1 MRKSIAVIGLSSFGY
16 YLCKNLSDSGVQVMA
31 IDSDEDK
38 IESVKSFVRKAVV
51 ADAKDRETLR
61 NLQINEF
68 DAVVLSVGEQ
78 IDVSVLVTLHLRE
91 LGVKEIFAKA
101 TTEEHAKI
109 LNILGVTETIFPER
123 DIAKRFA
130 HILRR
135 KSFLDYFSI
144 GDDYSV
150 LEMAP
155 PFGWLGKTI
164 AEIDIRNKHNVQII
178 IIKELVPENIVM
190 LPTGDHIL
198 KDSDVLVVL
207 GKDEDLAK
215 LEKVK

>member
-16 YLCKNLSDSGVQVMA
+16 YLCKNLSDSGVEVMA
-31 IDSDEDK
+31 IDNREDK
-38 IESVKSFVRKAVV
+38 IDAVKNFVRKAVV
-51 ADAKDRETLR
+51 ADAKDKETLN

-68 DAVVLSVGEQ
+68 DAVVISVGEE

-123 DIAKRFA
+123 DIAMRFA
-130 HILRR
+130 HTLRR
-135 KSFLDYFSI
+135 RSLFDYFSL
-144 GDDYSV
+144 GNEYSV
-150 LEMAP
+150 LELAP
-155 PFGWLGKTI
+155 PYEWLGKTI
-164 AEIDIRNKHNVQII
+164 SQINIRNKYNVQII

-198 KDSDVLVVL
+198 KDSDVLVIL
-207 GKDEDLAK
+207 GKDIDLAEI
-215 LEKVK
+215 EKIK